1 MGFFAMTVGNRAL
14 YIVVCG
20 GGYPADDLPVFVK
33 QAQSTGWDIR
43 VVATPSSLK
52 FIDTGLL
59 ASLTGHGVRSEYALV
74 EDDNEERPVPDAI
87 VVAPATFNTVNK
99 FAGGIS
105 DTLALSLLNET
116 ICSGIPIII
125 GLPPNP
131 THAKHPAFLA
141 NIATLRSWGVQV
153 IFEYEDVVLENIP
166 DIEAWKA
173 LFPWQKLL
181 DALEVAKSA

>member
-1 MGFFAMTVGNRAL
+1 MTVGTRAL

-20 GGYPADDLPVFVK
+20 GGYPAGDLPAFVR
-33 QAQSTGWDIR
+33 QAATADWDIR

-52 FIDTGLL
+52 FIDTALL
-59 ASLTGHGVRSEYALV
+59 ANLSGHPVRSEYVLV
-74 EDDNEERPVPDAI
+74 EDDDEERPIPDAV

-99 FAGGIS
+99 FATGIS

-116 ICSGIPIII
+116 IGSGIPIIVA
-125 GLPPNP
+125 LPPNP

-141 NIATLRSWGVQV
+141 NIATLRSWGVEV
-153 IFEYEDVVLENIP
+153 IFDYEGVVLENVP

-173 LFPWQKLL
+173 MFPWQKTF
-181 DALEVAKSA
+181 DALEATKKP

>member
-1 MGFFAMTVGNRAL
+1 MTVDTRAL

-20 GGYPADDLPVFVK
+20 GGYPADDVPDFVS
-33 QAQSTGWDIR
+33 QAKAAGWDTRI
-43 VVATPSSLK
+43 VATPASLK
-52 FIDTGLL
+52 FLDTGAL
-59 ASLTGHGVRSEYALV
+59 AELTGYAVRSEYVLV
-74 EDDNEERPVPDAI
+74 EDDEEERPIPDAV

-116 ICSGIPIII
+116 IGSGIPIII
-125 GLPPNP
+125 ALPPNP

-153 IFEYEDVVLENIP
+153 IFDYEDVVLEDVP
-166 DIEAWKA
+166 DIDAWKA
-173 LFPWQKLL
+173 MFPWKKTFE
-181 DALEVAKSA
+181 ALEASKGA